1 MKALGGREAKQNVS
15 PAAASRLDVRFAH
28 VSLRRNF
35 VVVLSRPGGM
45 KAGYAQRDEGGHLAG
60 ALARRERIGRSV
72 FDGHVG
78 IREVVQTVRDG
89 IAADRSLRRIW
100 E

>member
-1 MKALGGREAKQNVS
+1 MKALGGREAK
-15 PAAASRLDVRFAH
+15 
-28 VSLRRNF
+28 RNI
-35 VVVLSRPGGM
+35 VLLRPGGM
-45 KAGYAQRDEGGHLAG
+45 KAGYAQRDEGGRLAG
-60 ALARRERIGRSV
+60 ALARRERIGGSV

-89 IAADRSLRRIW
+89 IAADRALRRIW